1 MGELATFERV
11 LWALTVFLKAALLAL
26 LLYRKHYRA
35 YPLFLAYVLTT
46 LVQSA
51 VLFET
56 YRVWGWNTPISA
68 RIGWGTQGVVILTRG
83 LAVAEICQRILAKYL
98 GIWALA
104 WRILLAA
111 AAVVLLSAGAMAR
124 GSWQFAI
131 LNADRGLELAIA
143 VVIVM
148 LFLFAHYYHVAVDS
162 AVRLLATG
170 FFLYS
175 CFFVVNDTVLES
187 WLHRYAILWNLLG
200 TLAFLASLLL
210 WIWVVR
216 EKQPEQ
222 ALEPE
227 MLSESVYGAVAPQIN
242 IRLKALNENLRLLR
256 STGGKR
262 P

>member
-1 MGELATFERV
+1 MAELATFEKA
-11 LWALTVFLKAALLAL
+11 LWALTVFLKVALLAV
-26 LLYRKHYRA
+26 LLYRKNYRA
-35 YPLFLAYVLTT
+35 HPFFLAYVLTT
-46 LVQSA
+46 VLQSI
-51 VLFET
+51 VVFGT
-56 YRVWGWNTPISA
+56 YRVWGWDTPVSA
-68 RIGWGTQGVVILTRG
+68 RIAWATQGVVILTRG
-83 LAVAEICQRILAKYL
+83 LAVAEICQRILVKYR

-104 WRILLAA
+104 WRILLATG
-111 AAVVLLSAGAMAR
+111 AVVLLSAGAMAR

-148 LFLFAHYYHVAVDS
+148 LFLFAHYYHVPVEPP
-162 AVRLLATG
+162 VRMLATG

-187 WLHRYAILWNLLG
+187 RLIPYMALWNFLG

-210 WIWVVR
+210 WIWAAL
-216 EKQPEQ
+216 EKQPEM

-227 MLSESVYGAVAPQIN
+227 MLSESVYGALAPEIN
-242 IRLKALNENLRLLR
+242 IRLRALNENLRNLQ